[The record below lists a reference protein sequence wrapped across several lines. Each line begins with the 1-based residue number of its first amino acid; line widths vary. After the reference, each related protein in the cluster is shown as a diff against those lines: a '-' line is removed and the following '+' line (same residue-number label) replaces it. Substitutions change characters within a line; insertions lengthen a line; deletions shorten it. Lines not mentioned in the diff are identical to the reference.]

1 MSRTAGFIHGA
12 DELQLGRQWMLADE
26 EPSSGM
32 RRLLKEEGCKRNY
45 I

>member
-12 DELQLGRQWMLADE
+12 DESQLGRQWRLAEE

-32 RRLLKEEGCKRNY
+32 RTLLKEEGCKRDY